1 MHRIKRI
8 TQQLLISIGILATMP
23 LYGVELLNASF
34 EDGWDG
40 WTDGDTS
47 GSGTS
52 ISDVANTGS
61 QSVKLTEE
69 ANFVSQVVDLVPN
82 TTYQLTGYI
91 RGGGNLGAKVG
102 SDLFFEQQ
110 APDGNKWTEVNVFFD
125 STVHEAATI
134 FGSFAGVEGR
144 FDDFSLTAIEGD
156 GVQTS
161 IRIIG
166 EYGLSPDLPPGK
178 NFDLLGWYLNTPA
191 DEDNSNTSDRFD
203 ERTIAAG
210 FEDDQYFYT
219 AEDGGM
225 VFVCTIDGAKTSINT
240 RYTRTELR
248 QMLRRGDTSIRTRLD
263 NGRPNEN
270 NWVFSSAPQSAQ
282 NAAGAIDGELR
293 ATLAVNRVTTTGTD
307 DEVGSIVIGQIHAKD
322 DEPARLYYRKL
333 PGNEKGSLFF
343 AHESST
349 TGDDTYYNLLGDLS
363 DDVDSPEDGIA
374 LDEVFSYEIIAS
386 GNDLHINILQEGV
399 LLASKH
405 VDMSDSG
412 YDVANDYM
420 YFKAGVYNQN
430 QHGDPDD
437 YAQAT
442 FYELEVTH

>member
-1 MHRIKRI
+1 M
-8 TQQLLISIGILATMP
+8 
-23 LYGVELLNASF
+23 
-34 EDGWDG
+34 
-40 WTDGDTS
+40 
-47 GSGTS
+47 
-52 ISDVANTGS
+52 
-61 QSVKLTEE
+61 
-69 ANFVSQVVDLVPN
+69 
-82 TTYQLTGYI
+82 
-91 RGGGNLGAKVG
+91 
-102 SDLFFEQQ
+102 
-110 APDGNKWTEVNVFFD
+110 
-125 STVHEAATI
+125 
-134 FGSFAGVEGR
+134 
-144 FDDFSLTAIEGD
+144 
-156 GVQTS
+156 
-161 IRIIG
+161 
-166 EYGLSPDLPPGK
+166 
-178 NFDLLGWYLNTPA
+178 NTPA